1 MAITD
6 TQKYEACKESDFIQ
20 ASASSIQFFSKP
32 FAFSDSSVL
41 KQTDVVSVTAAESI

>member
-20 ASASSIQFFSKP
+20 ASASGIQFSKP

-41 KQTDVVSVTAAESI
+41 KQTDVVSVTATESI